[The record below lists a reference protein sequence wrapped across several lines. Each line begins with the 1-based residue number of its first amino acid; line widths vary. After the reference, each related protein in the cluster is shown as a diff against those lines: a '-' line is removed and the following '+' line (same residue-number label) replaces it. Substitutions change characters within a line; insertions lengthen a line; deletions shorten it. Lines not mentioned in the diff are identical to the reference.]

1 LGKDRKFDYRLLET
15 DYLCKNSIGLMAQL
29 SEQEQVRRE
38 KLQALRELGIN
49 PYPAALYPVDANSKT
64 IKEDFS
70 EGKTVTIAGRLM
82 SRRIQ
87 GKASFAE
94 LQDSEGRIQVYF
106 NRDKICPDQDKTAY
120 NEVYKKLLD
129 IGDIIGIEG
138 SLFTTQVG
146 EKTVMVKS
154 FQLLNKTLRPLP
166 LPKTD
171 ADGNVYDE
179 FNDPELRY
187 RQRYVDL
194 IVNPKVKDTFVKRT
208 KITNSIRS
216 FFNDKGYL
224 EVETPVLQPIPGG
237 AAARPFV
244 THHNALNI
252 PLYLRIAN
260 ELYLKRLIV
269 GGFDG
274 VYEFSKDFRNEGMDR
289 THNPEFTVMEL
300 YVAYKDYFWMME
312 TTEALLEKVAIESQ
326 GSTKVTVGEHNIDF
340 KAPYPRVPILEAIKT
355 HTGIDVSEMDENQLR
370 ETAKNLGLEVDNTM
384 GEGKLID
391 EIFGEKCEHHYV
403 QPTFITDYPKSMSPL
418 TKEHRDNPKLTERF
432 ELMVNGKELANA
444 YSELNDP
451 IDQRERFEAQLAL
464 SEKGDDEAMF
474 IDQDFLR
481 ALEYGMP
488 PTSGIGIGV
497 DRLVMLMTDNSSIQE
512 VLFFPQM
519 KPEQKTIPLTEEEKL
534 ILDLL
539 KKESPT
545 TLNTLKEQSGLSN
558 KKWDKA
564 IKVLT
569 KNKVAKVFKNDQGL
583 WVELL
588 GN

>member
-1 LGKDRKFDYRLLET
+1 
-15 DYLCKNSIGLMAQL
+15 MAKL
-29 SEQEQVRRE
+29 SEQELIRRE
-38 KLQALRELGIN
+38 KLDGLKKMGID
-49 PYPAALYPVDANSKT
+49 PYPAAQFPVNFYAKNLPENYTEEKNV
-64 IKEDFS
+64 IL
-70 EGKTVTIAGRLM
+70 AGRLM

-94 LQDSEGRIQVYF
+94 LMDSSGRIQVYF
-106 NRDKICPDQDKTAY
+106 NRDEICPGEDKTLY

-129 IGDIIGIEG
+129 IGDIIGVEG
-138 SLFTTQVG
+138 TLFTTMVG
-146 EKTVMVKS
+146 EQTVKVTG
-154 FQLLNKTLRPLP
+154 FTVLNKALRPLP

-171 ADGNVYDE
+171 AEGNSYDE

-194 IVNPKVKDTFVKRT
+194 IVNPSVKNTFIQRS
-208 KITNSIRS
+208 KITTTIRD
-216 FFNDKGYL
+216 FLTEKEYL
-224 EVETPVLQPIPGG
+224 EVETPILQPIPGG
-237 AAARPFV
+237 ATARPFV
-244 THHNALNI
+244 THHNALNT

-269 GGFDG
+269 GGFEG
-274 VYEFSKDFRNEGMDR
+274 VFEFAKDFRNEGMDR

-312 TTEALLEKVAIESQ
+312 TTEALLEKIAMDVHGTTEL
-326 GSTKVTVGEHNIDF
+326 TVGNHKINF
-340 KAPYPRVPILEAIKT
+340 KAPYPRVPILEAIQT
-355 HTGIDVSEMDENQLR
+355 YTGIDVSEMNEEQLR
-370 ETAKNLGLEVDNTM
+370 ETAKKLGLEVDDTM

-391 EIFGEKCEHHYV
+391 EIFGEKCEHHYI

-418 TKEHRDNPKLTERF
+418 TKEHRSNRRLTERF

-451 IDQRERFEAQLAL
+451 IDQRERFEAQLSL

-488 PTSGIGIGV
+488 PTSGIGIGI
-497 DRLVMLMTDNSSIQE
+497 DRLVMLMTNNSSIQE

-519 KPEQKTIPLTEEEKL
+519 KPEQKAVALSEEEKSILQL
-534 ILDLL
+534 IKQSEVADLISI
-539 KKESPT
+539 KT
-545 TLNTLKEQSGLSN
+545 AAGLSN
-558 KKWDKA
+558 KKWDVS
-564 IKVLT
+564 IKGLT
-569 KNKVAKVFKNDQGL
+569 HKNIVKIIKNEEGL
-583 WVELL
+583 FIEMLK
-588 GN
+588 

>member
-1 LGKDRKFDYRLLET
+1 
-15 DYLCKNSIGLMAQL
+15 MAKL
-29 SEQEQVRRE
+29 SEQELIRRE
-38 KLQALRELGIN
+38 KLEGLRKMGIN
-49 PYPAALYPVDANSKT
+49 PYPAAQFQVDFFAGNLPKQY
-64 IKEDFS
+64 KE
-70 EGKTVTIAGRLM
+70 EKKVILAGRLM

-87 GKASFAE
+87 GSASFAE
-94 LQDSEGRIQVYF
+94 LLDSTGRIQLYF
-106 NRDKICPDQDKTAY
+106 NRDEICPGEDKSLY

-129 IGDIIGIEG
+129 IGDIIGLEG
-138 SLFTTQVG
+138 TLFTTQVG
-146 EKTVMVKS
+146 QQTVKVS
-154 FQLLNKTLRPLP
+154 HFTVLNKSLRPLP

-171 ADGNVYDE
+171 AEGNLYDA

-194 IVNPKVKDTFVKRT
+194 IVNPQVKNTFLQRS
-208 KITNSIRS
+208 KITTTIRD
-216 FFNDKGYL
+216 FLTEKGYL
-224 EVETPVLQPIPGG
+224 EVETPILQPIPGG

-244 THHNALNI
+244 THHNALNTK
-252 PLYLRIAN
+252 LYLRIAN

-269 GGFDG
+269 GGFEG
-274 VYEFSKDFRNEGMDR
+274 VFEFAKDFRNEGMDR

-312 TTEALLEKVAIESQ
+312 TTETLLERIAQEVHHGTE
-326 GSTKVTVGEHNIDF
+326 VEVGDHKINF

-355 HTGIDVSEMDENQLR
+355 HAGVDVSQMKEEELR
-370 ETAKNLGLEVDNTM
+370 KTATELGIEVNETM

-391 EIFGEKCEHHYV
+391 EIFGEKCEHHYI

-418 TKEHRDNPKLTERF
+418 TKEHRINEKLTERF

-488 PTSGIGIGV
+488 PTSGIGIGI
-497 DRLVMLMTDNSSIQE
+497 DRLVMLMTNNSSIQE

-519 KPEQKTIPLTEEEKL
+519 KPEQKTVELTEEEKMVL
-534 ILDLL
+534 QHI
-539 KKESPT
+539 KETQPAVLT
-545 TLNTLKEQSGLSN
+545 AIKEKAGLSN

-564 IKVLT
+564 IKGLGQKKVVQVVKNEEGLFIEVL
-569 KNKVAKVFKNDQGL
+569 K
-583 WVELL
+583 
-588 GN
+588 

>member
-1 LGKDRKFDYRLLET
+1 MTKF
-15 DYLCKNSIGLMAQL
+15 
-29 SEQEQVRRE
+29 SEQELIRRE
-38 KLQALRELGIN
+38 KLKALRSLGID
-49 PYPAALYPVDANSKT
+49 PYPAALFPIDADSKS
-64 IKEDFS
+64 IRENFS
-70 EGKTVTIAGRLM
+70 EGKKVIIAGRLM

-94 LQDSEGRIQVYF
+94 LQDSNGRIQLYF
-106 NRDKICPDQDKTAY
+106 NRDEICEGEDKTIY

-129 IGDIIGIEG
+129 IGDIIGLNG

-154 FQLLNKTLRPLP
+154 FQILNKTLRPLP

-171 ADGNVYDE
+171 AEGKVYDQ

-194 IVNPKVKDTFVKRT
+194 IVNPKVKETFVKRT

-216 FFNDKGYL
+216 FFNEKGYL
-224 EVETPVLQPIPGG
+224 EVETPILQPIPGG
-237 AAARPFV
+237 AAARPFL
-244 THHNALNI
+244 THHNAMNI

-274 VYEFSKDFRNEGMDR
+274 VYEFAKDFRNEGMDR

-300 YVAYKDYFWMME
+300 YVAYKDYLWMME
-312 TTEALLEKVAIESQ
+312 MTESLLEKVAYDTN
-326 GSTKVTVGEHNIDF
+326 GNTAVAVGKNTIDF
-340 KAPYPRVPILEAIKT
+340 KAPYPRIPILEAIKI
-355 HTGIDVSEMDENQLR
+355 HTGFDVKEMDEKQLR
-370 ETAKNLGLEVDNTM
+370 VSANSLGVEVDDSM

-391 EIFGEKCEHHYV
+391 QIFGEKCEHHYI

-418 TKEHRDNPKLTERF
+418 TKEHRSNPKLTERF
-432 ELMVNGKELANA
+432 ELIINGKEVANA

-451 IDQRERFEAQLAL
+451 IDQKERFETQLTL
-464 SEKGDDEAMF
+464 SEKGDEEAMF

-488 PTSGIGIGV
+488 PTSGIGIGI
-497 DRLVMLMTDNSSIQE
+497 DRLTMFLTNNSSIQE

-519 KPEQKTIPLTEEEKL
+519 KPDKKVINLTEEEKL
-534 ILDLL
+534 IFGLL
-539 KKESPT
+539 KKQSPIE
-545 TLNTLKEQSGLSN
+545 LSSLKEQASLSN

-564 IKVLT
+564 LKWLTQNKLVKVT
-569 KNKVAKVFKNDQGL
+569 KDAEGL
-583 WVELL
+583 WVEVVE
-588 GN
+588 

>member
-1 LGKDRKFDYRLLET
+1 
-15 DYLCKNSIGLMAQL
+15 MAQL
-29 SEQEQVRRE
+29 SDQERVRRE
-38 KLQALRELGIN
+38 KLKALRELGIN
-49 PYPAALYPVDANSKT
+49 PYPAALYPLDANSKT
-64 IKEDFS
+64 IKEDFL
-70 EGKTVTIAGRLM
+70 EGKNVTIAGRLM

-106 NRDKICPDQDKTAY
+106 NRDEICPDKDKTLY
-120 NEVYKKLLD
+120 NDVYKKLLD
-129 IGDIIGIEG
+129 IGDILGITGE
-138 SLFTTQVG
+138 LFTTQVG
-146 EKTVMVKS
+146 EKTVLVKS
-154 FQLLNKTLRPLP
+154 FTLLNKTIRPLP

-171 ADGNVYDE
+171 AQGNVYDE
-179 FNDPELRY
+179 FNDPEQRY
-187 RQRYVDL
+187 RKRYVDL

-208 KITNSIRS
+208 KITNSIRE
-216 FFNDKGYL
+216 FFNKKGYL

-269 GGFDG
+269 GGFEG

-326 GSTKVTVGEHNIDF
+326 GSTKVTVGEYTIDF

-391 EIFGEKCEHHYV
+391 EIFGEMCEHHYI
-403 QPTFITDYPKSMSPL
+403 QPTFIIDYPKSMSPL

-519 KPEQKTIPLTEEEKL
+519 KPEQKSIALTEEEKIVL
-534 ILDLL
+534 ELL

-545 TLNTLKEQSGLSN
+545 ELNTLKEQSGLSN
-558 KKWDKA
+558 KKWDKT
-564 IKVLT
+564 IKGLT
-569 KNKVAKVFKNDQGL
+569 KNKLAKVFKNDQGL